1 MESNPRTKS
10 AVDGRETAQGDIS
23 EEITMRNA
31 FGNTAELHTEGEA
44 ITIISL
50 PTCKHQQLTNR
61 KTLEGWPSKCLAC
74 RAIEKDP
81 ILRKPFKC
89 LMHGATEKDKSK
101 RPFEH

>member
-50 PTCKHQQLTNR
+50 PTCKHQQLTNTERPQTGWSPTHQEMEKKLRDTWSMMKKSHISITEFQEER
-61 KTLEGWPSKCLAC
+61 K
-74 RAIEKDP
+74 R
-81 ILRKPFKC
+81 
-89 LMHGATEKDKSK
+89 
-101 RPFEH
+101 

>member
-1 MESNPRTKS
+1 M
-10 AVDGRETAQGDIS
+10 REK
-23 EEITMRNA
+23 ITVENA
-31 FGNTAELHTEGEA
+31 FERKLGSHGGKVILLSHMQCVGP
-44 ITIISL
+44 SL
-50 PTCKHQQLTNR
+50 WSLSLCQHQQLTNR

-74 RAIEKDP
+74 RATEKDP